1 MLTFDE
7 KEWTENFPVPDVG
20 QGSGILVAS
29 GDVLGI
35 ASVIIKFTQSV
46 SHLTMSAKE
55 ARELAQSLTQM
66 ANYLEQ

>member
-7 KEWTENFPVPDVG
+7 KEWTDGFPVPDIG
-20 QGSGILVAS
+20 ASAGLMVAT
-29 GDVLGI
+29 GDVLGM
-35 ASVIIKFTQSV
+35 ACVIIRCPQPV

-55 ARELAQSLTQM
+55 ARDLGQTLMQM